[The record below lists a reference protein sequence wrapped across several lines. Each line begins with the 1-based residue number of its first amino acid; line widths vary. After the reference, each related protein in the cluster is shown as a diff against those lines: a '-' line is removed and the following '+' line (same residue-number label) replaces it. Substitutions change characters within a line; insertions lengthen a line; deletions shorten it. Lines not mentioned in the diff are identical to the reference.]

1 MDAESGR
8 IQAFLRRKLG
18 LHDPESADSGA
29 SDTPLTPEGSGR
41 AGRRRNT
48 VSTGWSASAPWPT
61 PAQTIIHSEVRCAAL
76 SQWRLN
82 SLHRVQR

>member
-41 AGRRRNT
+41 
-48 VSTGWSASAPWPT
+48 V
-61 PAQTIIHSEVRCAAL
+61 IHSAQSVRGMGHLIVVEHADGL
-76 SQWRLN
+76 QS
-82 SLHRVQR
+82 V